1 MLEEKERL
9 KEEWRTFEEQ
19 RKNFEMERR
28 SFTEAAIRLGHEVSH
43 LGEYFRLDLSRLN
56 TEIAHISIQTSDIN
70 IYRLCR
76 QLHLR
81 CIIMGKKLKSK
92 T

>member
-28 SFTEAAIRLGHEVSH
+28 SFTEAAIRLGHEILVKN
-43 LGEYFRLDLSRLN
+43 RN
-56 TEIAHISIQTSDIN
+56 T
-70 IYRLCR
+70 YRL
-76 QLHLR
+76 
-81 CIIMGKKLKSK
+81 LKRRSSIANKRLARSSK
-92 T
+92 GRRNRTEDLD